1 MLTVS
6 WEPPVVA
13 CPASRRQIR
22 YEATLTGNDYHH
34 ISTTNSGTCTM
45 VCSVTFTVPLSRDG
59 NYVLELQAINDVG
72 RSDPV
77 LHNIFIVTHSSS
89 NGISIGVTV
98 ATTVVVFI
106 FSLVLGFVTG
116 VGTYYI
122 VLKKLLIIKLKSETE
137 SGVQP
142 REDAPEIRIQESR
155 EIYREVIYSNPE
167 TAQQNEDLTH
177 SYCEADDPI
186 IGSSVY
192 TKSSVSSKEPI
203 PNESYGKPKKER
215 SRPDEEMRLKANLSY
230 DKVGIL
236 KRSGARR
243 GKMNMEANQSYGL
256 ARVSTDPEDKVEYD
270 YIDNELL
277 QSCK

>member
-1 MLTVS
+1 M
-6 WEPPVVA
+6 
-13 CPASRRQIR
+13 
-22 YEATLTGNDYHH
+22 TG
-34 ISTTNSGTCTM
+34 
-45 VCSVTFTVPLSRDG
+45 
-59 NYVLELQAINDVG
+59 
-72 RSDPV
+72 
-77 LHNIFIVTHSSS
+77 SSS
-89 NGISIGVTV
+89 NGVSVGVTV
-98 ATTVVVFI
+98 ATTVGVFI

-116 VGTYYI
+116 VSTYYI
-122 VLKKLLIIKLKSETE
+122 VLKKLKLKRETE
-137 SGVQP
+137 TRVQP
-142 REDAPEIRIQESR
+142 RENAPEIRIQESR
-155 EIYREVIYSNPE
+155 EIDREVVYSNPE

-192 TKSSVSSKEPI
+192 TKSSVSSI

-270 YIDNELL
+270 YVDNELL